1 MCFQTRI
8 SLRISYIRV
17 IADYSITFKLKFSF
31 LLLSSFI
38 LCSQVRKRKRDVIR
52 KICDVG
58 YVTLLLF
65 APLLTLHSSDVNK
78 KLKKK
83 KLFLGMSALCLQNHI
98 WPIYWSSSTDF
109 NEKKLCCKLDALYI
123 NSWVQH
129 RKNSLNSWKCL
140 IPGHFVSIL
149 RTW

>member
-17 IADYSITFKLKFSF
+17 IADYSITFKLQFSF

-38 LCSQVRKRKRDVIR
+38 LCSQVRERKRDAIR

-78 KLKKK
+78 KNQK

-98 WPIYWSSSTDF
+98 WPID
-109 NEKKLCCKLDALYI
+109 
-123 NSWVQH
+123 
-129 RKNSLNSWKCL
+129 
-140 IPGHFVSIL
+140 
-149 RTW
+149 